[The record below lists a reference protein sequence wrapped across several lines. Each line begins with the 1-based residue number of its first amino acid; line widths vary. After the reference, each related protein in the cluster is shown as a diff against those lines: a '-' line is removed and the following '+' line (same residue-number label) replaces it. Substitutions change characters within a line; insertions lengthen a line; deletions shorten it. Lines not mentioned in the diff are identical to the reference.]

1 MKRTTFTEQLG
12 WPIETRRESVSPVDW
27 ANPVS
32 RTSEVGHSVVSW
44 LSAIGLVVVIGLLFA
59 GML

>member
-1 MKRTTFTEQLG
+1 MKRTTYTDYLG
-12 WPIETRRESVSPVDW
+12 WPQETNRESVSPVDW

-44 LSAIGLVVVIGLLFA
+44 LSAIGLVVAIGLLFA
-59 GML
+59 GAL